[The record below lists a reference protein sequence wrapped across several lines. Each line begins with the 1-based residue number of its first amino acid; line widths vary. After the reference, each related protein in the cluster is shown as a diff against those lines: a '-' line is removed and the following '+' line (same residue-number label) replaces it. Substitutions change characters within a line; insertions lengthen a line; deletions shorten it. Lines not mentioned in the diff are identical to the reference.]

1 MINLKRIYSDI
12 CLGYTEA
19 VFNGQP
25 IYFKHLNT
33 FDRSEVDDVYN
44 DAVTRALELGLL
56 HEKDA
61 LDLFSKRGLW
71 PADKE
76 KAISVAQREIDS
88 LTAARQN
95 LSYPGQLEEIN
106 KLLQESI
113 ATLTKLYSER
123 SYLIGKTVE
132 DFANQRAN
140 TEFIYLSSFL
150 NKDLKTPLWEREH
163 FNNFVDNDLLSP
175 LLECYQSAFSLL
187 TIDNIKKI
195 ALEPFFQR
203 PFSLLDNSAKFF
215 DISVFKLTDY
225 QVQLL
230 DYGDYYN
237 KLLEECYKAP
247 LEVRRDP
254 AKLEEFYLLQKN
266 KAEVP
271 EQESS
276 KKTES
281 KWRTAVKSKT
291 KV

>member
-1 MINLKRIYSDI
+1 MINLKKIYSDI
-12 CLGYTEA
+12 CLGYTESI
-19 VFNGQP
+19 FNGQS

-33 FDRSEVDDVYN
+33 LDRLEVDDVYN
-44 DAVTRALELGLL
+44 NAVDRALELGLL
-56 HEKDA
+56 HEQDM

-71 PADKE
+71 SVEKE
-76 KAISVAQREIDS
+76 KAISVVKREIDS

-113 ATLTKLYSER
+113 ATLTNLYLER
-123 SYLIGKTVE
+123 SKLIGKTVE

-140 TEFIYLSSFL
+140 TEFIYLSSFSS
-150 NKDLKTPLWEREH
+150 KDLKNPLWGREH
-163 FNNFVDNDLLSP
+163 FNNFIDNDLLSP
-175 LLECYQSAFSLL
+175 LLECYQGAFLSF
-187 TIDNIKKI
+187 TVDNIKKI

-247 LEVRRDP
+247 LEIRRDP
-254 AKLEEFYLLQKN
+254 SKLEEFYSLQKN
-266 KAEVP
+266 KAEMP
-271 EQESS
+271 EQESV
-276 KKTES
+276 KKAED
-281 KWRTAVKSKT
+281 KWRSAVRSKR